1 MSTPDKNLSRGGI
14 KMKKIVSGIL
24 LVVLL
29 LSLCGC
35 NSSTYKQAVA
45 HLNNGEYESALLLF
59 EELAANNYKDSA
71 EMIKETKYQFV
82 VNKMDKED
90 STVHEYMKELVA
102 ADYKDSKKLYD
113 ELYAWNFE
121 IAFSASKQSMSH
133 QDVVEATTKLFPFY
147 FINFRI
153 TGGAP
158 GEDLQGEY
166 VIKYS
171 TGQESRAGFGD
182 GNGNVL
188 TITCSATQ
196 APIGQTTFTLY
207 DNNGNVLATKS
218 AFIK

>member
-1 MSTPDKNLSRGGI
+1 
-14 KMKKIVSGIL
+14 MKKVISGIL
-24 LVVLL
+24 LFALL

-45 HLNNGEYESALLLF
+45 QLNSGQYESALALF
-59 EELAANNYKDSA
+59 EELAASDYKDSA
-71 EMIKETKYQFV
+71 EMVKETKYQFV
-82 VNKMDKED
+82 MNSMDNED
-90 STVHEYMKELVA
+90 STVYQYMKELVA

-113 ELYAWNFE
+113 ELYAWKFE

-158 GEDLQGEY
+158 GEDLHGNYE
-166 VIKYS
+166 IAYS
-171 TGQESRAGFGD
+171 NGQKSTAGFGD

-207 DNNGNVLATKS
+207 DDNGNVLATKT
-218 AFIK
+218 AVIK

>member
-1 MSTPDKNLSRGGI
+1 
-14 KMKKIVSGIL
+14 MKKILSGIL
-24 LVVLL
+24 LFALL

-45 HLNNGEYESALLLF
+45 QLNSGQYESALALF
-59 EELAANNYKDSA
+59 EELAAN
-71 EMIKETKYQFV
+71 
-82 VNKMDKED
+82 
-90 STVHEYMKELVA
+90 
-102 ADYKDSKKLYD
+102 DYKDSKKLYD
-113 ELYAWNFE
+113 ELYAWKFE

-153 TGGAP
+153 TGGAH
-158 GEDLQGEY
+158 GEDLHGNYE
-166 VIKYS
+166 IAYS
-171 TGQESRAGFGD
+171 DGQKSTAGFGD

-207 DNNGNVLATKS
+207 DDNGNVLATKTS
-218 AFIK
+218 VIK